1 MALTSCMTKPV
12 RLYLSTLANIDVCK
26 RTFGDAI
33 RKVEKKDR
41 ELYNVEFAIF
51 AAVKDRVK
59 ASEQK

>member
-1 MALTSCMTKPV
+1 MTKPV